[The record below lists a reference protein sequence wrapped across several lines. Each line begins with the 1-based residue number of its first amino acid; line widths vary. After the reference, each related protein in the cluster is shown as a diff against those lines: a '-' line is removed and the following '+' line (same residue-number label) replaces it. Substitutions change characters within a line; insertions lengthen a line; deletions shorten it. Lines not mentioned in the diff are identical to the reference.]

1 MLDCVLLL
9 LIVICIILE
18 IDIENQKKE
27 WGEAHFLDLFYLGIS
42 KYEQGKWEEA
52 ITEFDNSLQQY
63 PNFSD
68 VEFYKTICLKRLEL
82 GNYCFND
89 APPTVSC

>member
-1 MLDCVLLL
+1 MDHTFNFHIALSYLQLNEFEKSEK
-9 LIVICIILE
+9 IFS

-63 PNFSD
+63 PNF
-68 VEFYKTICLKRLEL
+68 
-82 GNYCFND
+82 
-89 APPTVSC
+89 

>member
-1 MLDCVLLL
+1 M
-9 LIVICIILE
+9 
-18 IDIENQKKE
+18 
-27 WGEAHFLDLFYLGIS
+27 GIS

-68 VEFYKTICLKRLEL
+68 VEFYKTICLKRLGRVEEAKKL
-82 GNYCFND
+82 IKKAKKDGLMGNTISEDNAIYETY
-89 APPTVSC
+89 PYQVRW